1 MDVSSE
7 VRDPL
12 DAAIAKIAREHHGLF
27 SDVHL
32 KQLKVTERER
42 RHRLESHRWE
52 RVYDLAYRVA
62 GAPNTWRGDLL
73 AACWAGGMRA
83 VASHRAAAGLH
94 EIPGGRED
102 LIEITCPRWQRAQ
115 HSGLLVHETRTL
127 TDPDRT
133 VIDKI
138 PTTTVE
144 RTIFDLASVC
154 TSFTVEL
161 AIDNALRRE
170 LTSLDK
176 LAIMLRRVGSRG
188 RKGTAIIRGL
198 LVERDP
204 AYTPTESERELMLVR
219 LLRQHGLPEPERQ
232 FSIRDGEGNFI
243 ARPDLV
249 YRDLKIAMEYDSY
262 ERHVGKH
269 ALVRDSRRRNAA
281 AELGWIVL
289 VATAED
295 VRYGNG
301 NVFARDV
308 RMARQSREAALRT

>member
-1 MDVSSE
+1 
-7 VRDPL
+7 
-12 DAAIAKIAREHHGLF
+12 
-27 SDVHL
+27 
-32 KQLKVTERER
+32 
-42 RHRLESHRWE
+42 
-52 RVYDLAYRVA
+52 
-62 GAPNTWRGDLL
+62 
-73 AACWAGGMRA
+73 MRA

-102 LIEITCPRWQRAQ
+102 LIEITCPRWRRAQ
-115 HSGLLVHETRTL
+115 HDGLLVHETRAL
-127 TDPDRT
+127 TDHDRT
-133 VIDKI
+133 VVDKI

-144 RTIFDLASVC
+144 RTIFDLAAVC
-154 TSFTVEL
+154 GPFTVEL

-170 LTSLDK
+170 LTTLDE
-176 LAIMLRRVGSRG
+176 LGVTLRRVGKRG
-188 RKGTAIIRGL
+188 RKGTKL
-198 LVERDP
+198 LRSLLAERDP

-219 LLRQHGLPEPERQ
+219 LLRQHGLPKAERQ
-232 FSIRDGEGNFI
+232 FSIHDDEGNFI

-269 ALVRDSRRRNAA
+269 ALVRDSRRRNAVSA
-281 AELGWIVL
+281 LGWIVL